1 MESKKSQGPSLATVA
16 GSAALLC
23 VLLVAV
29 SYFFRDDGQGA
40 TGGQSPP
47 TAPAASTLQPLL
59 DRCEERSTEDAGL
72 LDRCE
77 ERSTEDAGEGRTRTR
92 CTVKKH
98 PAFMMEVIGEGDE
111 IERASLLVPMRG
123 TMNEVLD
130 RTLMGLEMFGLVA
143 GVQPDVFLP
152 KDYLDAV
159 GTSETRFVYQGRL
172 YMTQPIANLGL
183 IFVAMPEPP
192 DSAAEN

>member
-47 TAPAASTLQPLL
+47 AAPAASTLQPLL
-59 DRCEERSTEDAGL
+59 DRCEEE
-72 LDRCE
+72 
-77 ERSTEDAGEGRTRTR
+77 STEDAGEGRTRTR

-111 IERASLLVPMRG
+111 IERATLMVPMSG
-123 TMNEVLD
+123 TMNKVLE
-130 RTLMGLEMFGLVA
+130 RMLVGLEMFGLVA

-152 KDYLDAV
+152 QDYLHAI

-172 YMTQPIANLGL
+172 YMTQPIANVGL
-183 IFVAMPEPP
+183 IFSVMPEPA

>member
-59 DRCEERSTEDAGL
+59 DRCEERSTEDAG
-72 LDRCE
+72 
-77 ERSTEDAGEGRTRTR
+77 EGRTRTR

-98 PAFMMEVIGEGDE
+98 PAFMIH
-111 IERASLLVPMRG
+111 R
-123 TMNEVLD
+123 
-130 RTLMGLEMFGLVA
+130 
-143 GVQPDVFLP
+143 
-152 KDYLDAV
+152 
-159 GTSETRFVYQGRL
+159 
-172 YMTQPIANLGL
+172 
-183 IFVAMPEPP
+183 
-192 DSAAEN
+192 